1 MLHANG
7 TSTPPRSRDLG
18 TDLPP
23 WRAPLSL
30 GSSHDQSGP
39 SHPCTQ
45 RPVWSV
51 CVCGGGVGINH
62 ACTANIAVE
71 F

>member
-7 TSTPPRSRDLG
+7 TSSPPPPKSRDLC

-51 CVCGGGVGINH
+51 CGVCVCVWSGNQ
-62 ACTANIAVE
+62 
-71 F
+71 